1 MSDRSL
7 VLPLCLAAWVLLRP
21 ATASAQACCAGAG
34 AVTPARLGMHDEALI
49 GAQLRVASVFGSYDA
64 SGAYVPAP
72 DQSREIDL
80 EESVFGG
87 VRLFGR
93 GQLGALLPIVQT
105 HRKSGG
111 RSETGGGFGDLNL
124 SLRYDPLH
132 AGEARYLPGI
142 GLLFG
147 VTLPTGTPAEAAE
160 NPMVTDAT
168 GLGAVQVTGG
178 VALEQAFGPW
188 LLSSSGL
195 LTLRAPRTVGGVELG
210 LAPQG
215 TLVASA
221 AYAFDSGTSVALAML
236 YAIEGDASA
245 RGLPVPDSGR
255 RWGQVS
261 LALAWP
267 LMDQLFL
274 VGSAFLTPPITSL
287 GVNQTTTLG
296 GTLGARWG
304 ML

>member
-1 MSDRSL
+1 MSGRSL
-7 VLPLCLAAWVLLRP
+7 LLPLAFTACVLLRA

-72 DQSREIDL
+72 AETREIDL

-93 GQLGALLPIVQT
+93 GQFGALLPIVQT

-111 RSETGGGFGDLNL
+111 HSETGGGFGDLNL
-124 SLRYDPLH
+124 SVRYDPLY
-132 AGEARYLPGI
+132 AGEARYVPGI

-147 VTLPTGTPAEAAE
+147 VTLPTGTPAEAADK
-160 NPMVTDAT
+160 PMVTDAT
-168 GLGAVQVTGG
+168 GLGAVQATGG

-188 LLSSSGL
+188 LLSLSAL
-195 LTLRAPRTVGGVELG
+195 ITLRAPRTVGGVELG

-215 TLVASA
+215 TLLGSA
-221 AYAFDSGTSVALAML
+221 AYVFDNGASVALAML

-245 RGLPVPDSGR
+245 RGLRVPDSGR

-261 LALAWP
+261 AALAWP

-274 VGSAFLTPPITSL
+274 VGSTFLTPPIASL
-287 GVNQTTTLG
+287 GVNQATTLG
-296 GTLGARWG
+296 ATLGARWG